1 MDDEVFEQLRW
12 DGAAAIPSN
21 FREKISNVAFFIK
34 DKPTG
39 DQQLRLHLGPN
50 TTMLGLYQGVPQAV
64 RGIHYHAALTDRIT
78 IFKEPIFA
86 LAGDPERIKQIVTKT
101 V

>member
-39 DQQLRLHLGPN
+39 GSAVEVTLG
-50 TTMLGLYQGVPQAV
+50 
-64 RGIHYHAALTDRIT
+64 
-78 IFKEPIFA
+78 
-86 LAGDPERIKQIVTKT
+86 TKYDDAWSVSGCAT
-101 V
+101 GGAWDSLSRSLN